1 MIENP
6 LIIFDLGNVL
16 VRHDNELLSRLLAA
30 QCRDRASAKEMLPIY
45 LRSHDDLSTG
55 KSTLNSLYQAYVSEA
70 GFGGTYEEFADSW
83 CGHFSRDPEMEA
95 LLETLAARYRVV
107 VLSNTNHAHWDFI
120 LRDYPVMQTPH
131 ALYASHLLGLAKPD
145 AAIYEAVLKSENRK
159 AEEAIFI
166 DDVAANVEGAR
177 AVGINGILFR
187 GAEDLKRDLEQ
198 YGIYIKNM

>member
-1 MIENP
+1 
-6 LIIFDLGNVL
+6 
-16 VRHDNELLSRLLAA
+16 
-30 QCRDRASAKEMLPIY
+30 
-45 LRSHDDLSTG
+45 
-55 KSTLNSLYQAYVSEA
+55 
-70 GFGGTYEEFADSW
+70 
-83 CGHFSRDPEMEA
+83 
-95 LLETLAARYRVV
+95 
-107 VLSNTNHAHWDFI
+107 
-120 LRDYPVMQTPH
+120 
-131 ALYASHLLGLAKPD
+131 LLGLAKPD